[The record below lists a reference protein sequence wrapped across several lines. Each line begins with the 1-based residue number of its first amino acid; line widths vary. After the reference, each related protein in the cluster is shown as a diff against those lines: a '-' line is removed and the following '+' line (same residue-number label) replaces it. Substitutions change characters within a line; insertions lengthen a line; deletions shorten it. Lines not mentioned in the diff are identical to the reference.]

1 MLSLLLTS
9 SLTSSQRRKEEP
21 SDFGDD
27 LFMTGSPRSRR
38 HNFIASWEK
47 LSTAAERSHRITQL
61 AIGTLHERPT
71 GVETSTPWGRY
82 RGGEGT
88 CCRGIS
94 DRTTHHVLGQE
105 NVRREHRVSDVSRPV
120 SSGPRGAPGAAS
132 VKLEIIARQIELFGD
147 LGLLD
152 QLRGPLAKHSP
163 TT

>member
-47 LSTAAERSHRITQL
+47 LSTAAERSPRITQL

-88 CCRGIS
+88 CCRG
-94 DRTTHHVLGQE
+94 
-105 NVRREHRVSDVSRPV
+105 HRVSDVSRPV

-152 QLRGPLAKHSP
+152 QLRGPLAKYSP